1 MIEQDRNIVRYGNIT
16 ATPYEIDY
24 IFWDEDEIKVWVSNS
39 DGDTLLTKG
48 TDYTISGT
56 YVTLTASAVTAY
68 GSYTTL
74 SIQRDLSLVQNTDYL
89 NGTNINADIL
99 EANLDKITAMIQ
111 QLSERDKRALKTSIS
126 EVGSDIT
133 LPDVASRINMLM
145 GFGSDGKT
153 IILRSLTQF
162 DLDVLAAASN
172 AALAVSSKESAADS
186 ATLAQEWASKF
197 NALDPSSTEPVAYGK
212 YSAMYE
218 AYKADMAKQAAVSAK
233 NDAITYAGA
242 ASDARDAAVVAKNK
256 AEKWSEESEDIEV
269 ETGKYSA
276 KHWAKKAEA
285 QVATITD
292 DAARAEAARDR
303 AEEWAS
309 NSEDVPVVPGYYSAR
324 HHALKAAAYANV
336 ADQAKADAVTAKDDA
351 VEAKN
356 NAVIAAQTAVGEG
369 IDSITEYE
377 SGDQKVISIIQRNG
391 TTKTFSLT
399 QGAKG
404 DKGDKGDTGESGVVA
419 PIASFFTLSVDADG
433 NLWAH
438 HADNEYP
445 PDLEYD
451 SDTGNLYI
459 NT

>member
-162 DLDVLAAASN
+162 DLDVLAA
-172 AALAVSSKESAADS
+172 
-186 ATLAQEWASKF
+186 TLAQEWASKF
-197 NALDPSSTEPVAYGK
+197 NALDPSSTGTVAYGK

-218 AYKADMAKQAAVSAK
+218 AYKADLAKQSAVSAK
-233 NDAITYAGA
+233 NDAIAYAGA
-242 ASDARDAAVVAKNK
+242 ASDAKDAAVVAKNK
-256 AEKWSEESEDIEV
+256 AEKWSEESEDIQV

-276 KHWAKKAEA
+276 KHWAKKAEE